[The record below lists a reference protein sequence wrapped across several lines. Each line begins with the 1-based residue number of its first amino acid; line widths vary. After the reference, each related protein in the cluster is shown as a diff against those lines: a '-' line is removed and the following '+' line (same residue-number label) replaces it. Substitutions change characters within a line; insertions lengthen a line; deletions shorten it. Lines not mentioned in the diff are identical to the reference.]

1 MLVSYGRA
9 FNIAQLHKPMTSQYD
24 DRLWQSD
31 DRFKKFEL
39 HNPIPQP
46 NADFTQFQVHAE
58 NMPGHVAH

>member
-1 MLVSYGRA
+1 
-9 FNIAQLHKPMTSQYD
+9 MTSQYD